1 MNRKHFRCT
10 QLELHCNT
18 INAYLNRLYLV
29 KVQKWPYDG
38 SALCSKIIDDFHIE
52 MVREYWITHLSTQG
66 TITCVTDWLS
76 KQQLEIFQDREG
88 IDIPRVDVNYATPW
102 SYSYIHW
109 LG

>member
-52 MVREYWITHLSTQG
+52 MVREY
-66 TITCVTDWLS
+66 
-76 KQQLEIFQDREG
+76 
-88 IDIPRVDVNYATPW
+88 
-102 SYSYIHW
+102 
-109 LG
+109 